1 MHLVIHTFL
10 AILIIKLSDWC
21 LHHKFGLVY
30 WLHTNTLATIVTA
43 FLTLDFF
50 GGWLVHIAQHK
61 VLFLW
66 RFHIIHHADNNV
78 DVTTGLR
85 HHPVESLLRGIFF
98 FMGIIVSGA
107 PMYAVMIIQTLLIT
121 TVGFTHANISLPRWL
136 IMY

>member
-21 LHHKFGLVY
+21 LHHKFGLGY

-61 VLFLW
+61 ALFYGGFILSIMP
-66 RFHIIHHADNNV
+66 IIMWI
-78 DVTTGLR
+78 
-85 HHPVESLLRGIFF
+85 LLPACAI
-98 FMGIIVSGA
+98 A
-107 PMYAVMIIQTLLIT
+107 
-121 TVGFTHANISLPRWL
+121 RWKAC
-136 IMY
+136 